1 MDGGDRQRESETTNS
16 VFDFTGKHK
25 LLERDSEMQRLALDQ
40 DPFVDTTVIQA
51 FKYIAPRVSWVK
63 RALGWFGSNTRRR
76 NLA

>member
-16 VFDFTGKHK
+16 VFDFTGKNK
-25 LLERDSEMQRLALDQ
+25 LLEMDSEMQRLALDQ

-63 RALGWFGSNTRRR
+63 RALSWFGSN
-76 NLA
+76 